1 MEAGSKPRVCDP
13 PIPEKPQ
20 ENSMLIRPHLHIAS
34 MAFLATFLASS
45 LSWAQQMPSTPQTTS
60 TEKAARVAPA
70 PMTPAEIEEQQ
81 KLAIESYEAGEY
93 LKFVQATM
101 RLRNARPY
109 EPQYMAGMVV
119 GSAKVG
125 RPKSAYSYMHKM
137 QQQGLAYDFDQTAD
151 TESIRGTEVYDYMNS
166 LLVNAGNPSGE
177 GQVAFDLPRSESY
190 PEALAWDGSAGRFLV
205 GLQEGGT
212 ILAVSPE
219 GEVSTLL
226 ESTAE
231 NGLRAIYGLAVDAE
245 RKRLWVSSAAT
256 PAFGKL
262 AEGELG
268 QTALLEFD
276 LGSLQLLNRFEPP
289 ADQFPHLLASL
300 DVTPEGDVIVMDRA
314 VPMIF
319 VKPAAGN
326 SLSLLLSNFELTGLR
341 DIALSDDG
349 THLYAADAALGIL
362 AVDLDKSSVS
372 MLAGPEAL
380 NLGGISGIDYARGK
394 LFMLQNG
401 IEPRRLM
408 RLELDATGNNV
419 VNIVPLASNL
429 EEYELPSFAR
439 VQGDDV
445 FYFAG
450 SNMAGERKKKIS
462 PVVMRTPV
470 EPPKDQLTPEQQLF
484 EDMSRQGKQPDSPAQ
499 QP

>member
-1 MEAGSKPRVCDP
+1 M
-13 PIPEKPQ
+13 Q
-20 ENSMLIRPHLHIAS
+20 TRPYAQIAS
-34 MAFLATFLASS
+34 VTTLTALLATS
-45 LSWAQQMPSTPQTTS
+45 LSWAQQMPPTSLAPTT
-60 TEKAARVAPA
+60 EQPARAAPVRL
-70 PMTPAEIEEQQ
+70 TPAEIEEQQ
-81 KLAIESYEAGEY
+81 KLAVESYEAGEY

-109 EPQYMAGMVV
+109 EPQYMVGMVV
-119 GSAKVG
+119 GSAMVG
-125 RPKSAYSYMHKM
+125 RLKSAYSYMHKM
-137 QQQGLAYDFDQTAD
+137 QQQGLAYDFSQTED
-151 TESIRGTEVYDYMNS
+151 TESIRGTEVYDYLNS
-166 LLVNAGNPSGE
+166 LLVIAGKPSGT
-177 GQVAFDLPRSESY
+177 GQVAFELPKSATY
-190 PEALAWDGSAGRFLV
+190 PEALAWDASAGRFLV
-205 GLQEGGT
+205 GLPEGGT
-212 ILAVSPE
+212 ILAVSPD

-276 LGSLQLLNRFEPP
+276 LESLQLLNRFEPP

-319 VKPAAGN
+319 VKPVAGN

-408 RLELDATGNNV
+408 RLDLDATGNNV
-419 VNIVPLASNL
+419 VNIVPLAGNL

-450 SNMAGERKKKIS
+450 SNTAGERKKKIA
-462 PVVMRTPV
+462 PIVMRTPV
-470 EPPKDQLTPEQQLF
+470 EPPKNQLTPEQQLF

>member
-1 MEAGSKPRVCDP
+1 MH
-13 PIPEKPQ
+13 
-20 ENSMLIRPHLHIAS
+20 IRSPAQIVLVTTLTAL
-34 MAFLATFLASS
+34 LATS
-45 LSWAQQMPSTPQTTS
+45 LSWAQQMPTTQQPPK
-60 TEKAARVAPA
+60 TEKPARVAPT
-70 PMTPAEIEEQQ
+70 PLTPAEIEEQQ

-93 LKFVQATM
+93 LKFVQSTM

-109 EPQYMAGMVV
+109 EPQYMVGMVV
-119 GSAKVG
+119 GGALVG

-137 QQQGLAYDFDQTAD
+137 QQQGLAYDFNQTAD
-151 TESIRGTEVYDYMNS
+151 TESIRQTEVYDYLNT
-166 LLVNAGNPSGE
+166 LLINAAEPSGV
-177 GQVAFDLPRSESY
+177 GRAAFDLPKSETY
-190 PEALAWDGSAGRFLV
+190 PEALAWDASAGRFLV
-205 GLQEGGT
+205 GLLERGT

-226 ESTAE
+226 KSTPE

-245 RKRLWVSSAAT
+245 RKRLWVSTAAT

-276 LGSLQLLNRFEPP
+276 LESLQLLNRFEPP
-289 ADQFPHLLASL
+289 ADQFPHWLASL
-300 DVTPEGDVIVMDRA
+300 DVTPQGDVIVMDRA
-314 VPMIF
+314 VPLVY
-319 VKPAAGN
+319 VKPVEGN
-326 SLSLLLSNFELTGLR
+326 SLSLLMGNLALTGLR
-341 DIALSDDG
+341 DLTLSDDG
-349 THLYAADAALGIL
+349 THLYVADAALGIL
-362 AVDLDKSSVS
+362 AVDLNNNSVN

-401 IEPRRLM
+401 IEPRRLT
-408 RLELDATGNNV
+408 RLDLDATGNNV
-419 VNIVPLASNL
+419 VSIVPLASNL

-445 FYFAG
+445 YYFAG
-450 SNMAGERKKKIS
+450 SNLAGQRSGKVTPI
-462 PVVMRTPV
+462 VMRTPL
-470 EPPKDQLTPEQQLF
+470 EPPQGQLTPEQRLF
-484 EDMSRQGKQPDSPAQ
+484 ESMTPEEKQPDSSGQ